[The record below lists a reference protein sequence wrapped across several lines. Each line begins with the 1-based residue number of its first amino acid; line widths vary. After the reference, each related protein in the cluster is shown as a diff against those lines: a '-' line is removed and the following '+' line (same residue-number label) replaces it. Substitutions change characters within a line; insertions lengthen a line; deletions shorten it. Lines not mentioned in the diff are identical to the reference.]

1 MADGVVVCLIVV
13 RLVKISAIFAAM
25 QTEGNTLKDKF
36 DSIIFDLDGTLWDST
51 GNVALAWEDA
61 RKQVDYVEEAITV
74 ERVKSITGMAY
85 DVIFEVLL
93 PDLEVAKRDHFKAIC
108 AQSEIDIL
116 DSKGGDMYPG
126 LAETIKYLAGKYKLY
141 IVSNCQSGYIET
153 FLSHC
158 PVAEYFSGHQCYG
171 TKGQPKAQNIKD
183 IVNDHQLKAPVYVGD
198 TTGDRDSAT
207 KAGVP
212 FIFANYG
219 FGTIDGGA
227 VATIGS
233 LGELMELL

>member
-1 MADGVVVCLIVV
+1 
-13 RLVKISAIFAAM
+13 M
-25 QTEGNTLKDKF
+25 QAESNSLKNTF

-51 GNVALAWEDA
+51 GNVALAWEEA

-93 PDLEVAKRDHFKAIC
+93 PDLETSKRDHFKAIC
-108 AQSEIDIL
+108 AQSEIDML
-116 DSKGGDMYPG
+116 DSRGGDLYPG

-158 PVAEYFSGHQCYG
+158 PVAEYFLGHQCYG
-171 TKGQPKAQNIKD
+171 TKGQPKAENIKD
-183 IVNDHQLKAPVYVGD
+183 IVNDHLLNAPVYVGD
-198 TTGDRDSAT
+198 TKGGRDSAA

-219 FGTIDGGA
+219 FGTIDDGA
-227 VATIGS
+227 VATISS
-233 LGELMELL
+233 LGDLVELL

>member
-1 MADGVVVCLIVV
+1 
-13 RLVKISAIFAAM
+13 M
-25 QTEGNTLKDKF
+25 QTNGNSLKNKF

-61 RKQVDYVEEAITV
+61 RKQVDYVVEPITV
-74 ERVKSITGMAY
+74 ERVKSITGMPY

-93 PDLEVAKRDHFKAIC
+93 PDLDVERRDYFKAIC

-116 DSKGGDMYPG
+116 HAKGGELYPG
-126 LAETIKYLAGKYKLY
+126 LADAIKKLAGKYKLY

-158 PVAEYFSGHQCYG
+158 PVAEYFLAHQCYG
-171 TKGQPKAQNIKD
+171 TKGQPKAENIKD
-183 IVNDHQLKAPVYVGD
+183 IVKDHQLQSPVYIGD
-198 TTGDRDSAT
+198 TMGDYTSAK

-212 FIFANYG
+212 FIFADYG
-219 FGTIDGGA
+219 FGKVENGQ
-227 VATIGS
+227 VATISS
-233 LGELMELL
+233 LGDLVEIL